1 MLNDFLSLLHKVIIL
16 IPHYANYIIDLVL
29 DTDWFNAQYQF
40 GFISNTHK
48 AGRSESVGRV

>member
-48 AGRSESVGRV
+48 AGRSESVGRL